1 MQTTLGAHSM
11 QRLLTSISSRQVT
24 LSRWVFVLLLV
35 VIAWQLGKAV
45 TTFVEPAQP
54 IPAWTPAVT
63 QSTNNLSDN
72 QSSIANIVDANLF
85 GQYQRE
91 VVAEK
96 QEVKDAPKTR
106 LNLILVGVVSSSDPA
121 KSLAVVSNSGAQET
135 VGVDEMITGTRAKV
149 VSVLPDRIII
159 ENAGRDETLMLEGID
174 YRQAS
179 AASTPAQPSRAQSNV
194 ISNNADVADL
204 GDLDAIKQA
213 ILENPQ
219 QFLKYIRLSQVNR
232 DGELFGY
239 RVRPGRERALFDSVG
254 LQDGDLAVELNG
266 IDLTDKSAMGSIMQ
280 SFNEMTEVN
289 LTVERDSQRYDIYIQ
304 F

>member
-1 MQTTLGAHSM
+1 M
-11 QRLLTSISSRQVT
+11 QRLLTSFSQHQVT
-24 LSRWVFVLLLV
+24 LSRGVFALLV
-35 VIAWQLGKAV
+35 LVIAWQLGKTV
-45 TTFVEPAQP
+45 TMLLEPPQP
-54 IPAWTPAVT
+54 IPVWTPAVT
-63 QSTNNLSDN
+63 GSAANSTPPK
-72 QSSIANIVDANLF
+72 SSIAPIVDANLF

-91 VVAEK
+91 VVVEK
-96 QEVKDAPKTR
+96 KEVVDAPKTR
-106 LNLILVGVVSSSDPA
+106 LNLVLVGVVASSNPS
-121 KSLAVVSNSGAQET
+121 KSLAVIANRSQQET
-135 VGVDEMITGTRAKV
+135 VGVDELITGTRAKL

-174 YRQAS
+174 YKQAS
-179 AASTPAQPSRAQSNV
+179 TSSSSQTAPVKSNV
-194 ISNNADVADL
+194 IGNNPDIADL

-213 ILENPQ
+213 IIENPQ
-219 QFLKYIRLSQVNR
+219 QFLKYIRLSQVNK
-232 DGELFGY
+232 DGDLQGY

>member
-1 MQTTLGAHSM
+1 M
-11 QRLLTSISSRQVT
+11 QRLLTAISSRQVT
-24 LSRWVFVLLLV
+24 LSRWVFALLLV
-35 VIAWQLGKAV
+35 VIAWQLGKTV
-45 TTFVEPAQP
+45 TTLVEPAQP

-63 QSTNNLSDN
+63 QTTSNVTDN

-106 LNLILVGVVSSSDPA
+106 LNLILVGVVSSSDPT
-121 KSLAVVSNSGAQET
+121 KSLAVVSNRGAQET

-179 AASTPAQPSRAQSNV
+179 AGSTPAQPSRAQSNV